1 MKNNTQKYTLLFAAT
16 AFCAAMLLAFF
27 LYTGVIF
34 FNYPSK
40 NTYPVR
46 GVDVSHH
53 QGDIDWEI
61 LSKQNIQFAYIKGTE
76 GGNFIDKKF
85 LKNFSAAHKTNLRV
99 GAYHFFSYDS
109 SGESQYRNFI
119 SIVPM
124 QKGMLPPVVDIEFY
138 GDKQVHLPD
147 KEKTQRELKI
157 LLQLLEEH
165 YHLKPVIYTTGRVYE
180 LYIAEDFSE
189 YDIWIRNVFR
199 SPALADGRD
208 WAFWQYTN
216 RERLAGYAG
225 REKFIDMNVFNGSA
239 REFAAYPAKPGARP

>member
-61 LSKQNIQFAYIKGTE
+61 LSKQNIQFAYIKATE

-189 YDIWIRNVFR
+189 YDIWIRNIFR

-208 WAFWQYTN
+208 WTFWQYTN
-216 RERLAGYAG
+216 REKLAGYAG
-225 REKFIDMNVFNGSA
+225 KEKFIDMNVFNGSA